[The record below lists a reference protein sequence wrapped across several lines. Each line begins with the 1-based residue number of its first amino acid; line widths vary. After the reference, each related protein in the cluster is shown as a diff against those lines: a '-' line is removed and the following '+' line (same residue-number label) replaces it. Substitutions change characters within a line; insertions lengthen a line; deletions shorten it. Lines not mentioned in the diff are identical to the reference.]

1 MNQFSYEILGKE
13 KVKGLQDEGMRSQ
26 AVHRSGAPKFGV
38 LHRLPKLILGLL

>member
-26 AVHRSGAPKFGV
+26 AVHRSGAPKFSI
-38 LHRLPKLILGLL
+38 LHRLPKLIL